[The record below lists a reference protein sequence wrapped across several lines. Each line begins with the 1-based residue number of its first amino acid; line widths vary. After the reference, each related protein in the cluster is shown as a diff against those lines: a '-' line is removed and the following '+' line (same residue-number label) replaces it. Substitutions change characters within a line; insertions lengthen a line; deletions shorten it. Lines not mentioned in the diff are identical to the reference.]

1 MKSFETETIAT
12 GLPVSMLQ
20 PVSKVHYVLSVSM
33 CVLSVSMCVL
43 SVSIISV
50 SMVSVSMVSVT
61 YTLHIGY
68 ISVTYRLHIKV
79 SVTYQDANI
88 GYIYKGEIAEG
99 FPCGFFVFSREFGF
113 NVRFRFQTGT

>member
-20 PVSKVHYVLSVSM
+20 PVSKVHY
-33 CVLSVSMCVL
+33 VLSVSMCVL

-68 ISVTYRLHIKV
+68 ISVTYKGV
-79 SVTYQDANI
+79 
-88 GYIYKGEIAEG
+88 GYV
-99 FPCGFFVFSREFGF
+99 PRC
-113 NVRFRFQTGT
+113 

>member
-1 MKSFETETIAT
+1 M
-12 GLPVSMLQ
+12 
-20 PVSKVHYVLSVSM
+20 LSVSM

-68 ISVTYRLHIKV
+68 ISVTYKGVGYVPRMLT
-79 SVTYQDANI
+79 SVTYIKVKSLRDFRV
-88 GYIYKGEIAEG
+88 G
-99 FPCGFFVFSREFGF
+99 FLFFSREFGF

>member
-1 MKSFETETIAT
+1 MC
-12 GLPVSMLQ
+12 
-20 PVSKVHYVLSVSM
+20 VLSVSM

-99 FPCGFFVFSREFGF
+99 FPCGFFVFFSR
-113 NVRFRFQTGT
+113 VWFQCSVSVSNWYLGILESSA